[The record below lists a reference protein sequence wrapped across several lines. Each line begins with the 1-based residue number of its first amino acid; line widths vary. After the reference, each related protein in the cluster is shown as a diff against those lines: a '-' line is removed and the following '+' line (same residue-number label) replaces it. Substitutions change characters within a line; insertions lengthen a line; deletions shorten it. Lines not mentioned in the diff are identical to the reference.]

1 MGVPAPKKYRV
12 TSSVKLTDYVDQFLE
27 GGRDKESNEVGD
39 KESNEV
45 GEKEVGESSVMSI

>member
-1 MGVPAPKKYRV
+1 MDVSAPKKYCV

-45 GEKEVGESSVMSI
+45 GEKEVGESSAMII